1 MGTINAFTSYIL
13 GRVKMSKPKKTVI
26 EYRNYEL
33 PLNFPV
39 LLLTGDRW
47 HISDVKSG
55 KLHFHNCLE
64 IGVCHTDSGVI
75 EFNNDPVPFRAGDV
89 TFVSRNVPHTTY
101 SSKGEA
107 SLWSY
112 IFIQPDELLKGM
124 FSDSSP
130 YSEVYIDMMQNFQLI
145 LNRDKYPDVY
155 NLVMAIIDELKEKRI
170 NYQLSVKGLV
180 LSLFMKMMRI
190 YSAEKGRT
198 LDNKDVHDNAI
209 VISPALD
216 YIKANYMMNFPIENL
231 ADLCHL
237 SQTHFR
243 RVFHEI
249 MNTSPLNYLNTTRI
263 LQSCILLRTT
273 EESILSISEQVGFRS
288 VSSYNR
294 HFSEIMGTQPS
305 EWRHSMARVDNASIL
320 EYTGWTQA
328 QNLSEKK

>member
-1 MGTINAFTSYIL
+1 MA
-13 GRVKMSKPKKTVI
+13 KPKKTVI

-33 PLNFPV
+33 PMNFPV

-64 IGVCHTDSGVI
+64 IGICHTDSGFI
-75 EFNNDPVPFRAGDV
+75 EFDNTPVSFKAGDM
-89 TFVSRNVPHTTY
+89 TFISRNVPHTTY
-101 SSKGEA
+101 SAKGEA

-112 IFIQPDELLKGM
+112 IFIQPDELLKGV
-124 FSDSSP
+124 FDDSSP
-130 YSEVYIDMMQNFQLI
+130 YAEVFVDMLQNFQLI
-145 LNRDKYPDVY
+145 LNKSEYPDIY
-155 NLVMAIIDELKEKRI
+155 NIISMVMFELEHKGV
-170 NYQLSVKGLV
+170 NYQLSVKGLM
-180 LSLFMKMMRI
+180 LSLFMKLMRI
-190 YSAEKGRT
+190 HSANKGKELT
-198 LDNKDVHDNAI
+198 NKDIHENAI

-216 YIKANYMMNFPIENL
+216 YVKENYMMNFPIEDL
-231 ADLCHL
+231 ADMCHL

-305 EWRHSMARVDNASIL
+305 EWRHNMAKIDKASIL
-320 EYTGWTQA
+320 EYTGWMQA
-328 QNLSEKK
+328 QNLSEPKN

>member
-1 MGTINAFTSYIL
+1 MA
-13 GRVKMSKPKKTVI
+13 KPKKTVI

-33 PLNFPV
+33 PMNFPV

-64 IGVCHTDSGVI
+64 IGICHTDSGFI
-75 EFNNDPVPFRAGDV
+75 EFDNSPTPFKAGDM
-89 TFVSRNVPHTTY
+89 TFISRNVPHTTY

-112 IFIQPDELLKGM
+112 IFIQPDELLKGTY
-124 FSDSSP
+124 DASSP
-130 YSEVYIDMMQNFQLI
+130 YAEVFVDMMQNTQLI
-145 LNRDKYPDVY
+145 LNKEEHPDIY
-155 NLVMAIIDELKEKRI
+155 FILSSIMEEMQKKGM
-170 NYQLSVKGLV
+170 NYQLSVKGLM
-180 LSLFMKMMRI
+180 LSLFMKLMRI
-190 YSAEKGRT
+190 YSAQKGSK
-198 LDNKDVHDNAI
+198 LDNKDAHENAI

-216 YIKANYMMNFPIENL
+216 YIKDNYMLNFPMEDL
-231 ADLCHL
+231 ADMCHL

-263 LQSCILLRTT
+263 LQSCILLRAT

-305 EWRHSMARVDNASIL
+305 EWRHKMARADNASIL
-320 EYTGWTQA
+320 EYTGWMQA
-328 QNLSEKK
+328 QNLTESKK

>member
-1 MGTINAFTSYIL
+1 MA
-13 GRVKMSKPKKTVI
+13 KPKKTVI

-33 PLNFPV
+33 PMNFPV

-47 HISDVKSG
+47 HISDIKSG

-64 IGVCHTDSGVI
+64 IGVCHTDSGFI
-75 EFNNDPVPFRAGDV
+75 EFNNTPVSFKAGDM
-89 TFVSRNVPHTTY
+89 TFISRNVPHTTY

-112 IFIQPDELLKGM
+112 IFIQPDELLKGV
-124 FSDSSP
+124 FDDSYP
-130 YSEVYIDMMQNFQLI
+130 YAEVFVDMLQNFQLI
-145 LNRDKYPDVY
+145 LNKEQYPDVY
-155 NLVMAIIDELKEKRI
+155 SILSMIMYELEHKGV

-180 LSLFMKMMRI
+180 LALFMKLMRI
-190 YSAEKGRT
+190 HSANKGT
-198 LDNKDVHDNAI
+198 ELTNKDIHENAI

-216 YIKANYMMNFPIENL
+216 YIKENYMMNFSMEEL
-231 ADLCHL
+231 ADMCHL

-273 EESILSISEQVGFRS
+273 EESILSISERVGFRS

-305 EWRHSMARVDNASIL
+305 EWRHSMAKVDNASIL
-320 EYTGWTQA
+320 EYTGW
-328 QNLSEKK
+328 K

>member
-1 MGTINAFTSYIL
+1 MVMA
-13 GRVKMSKPKKTVI
+13 KPKKTVI

-33 PLNFPV
+33 PMNFPI

-64 IGVCHTDSGVI
+64 IGICHTDSGFI
-75 EFNNDPVPFRAGDV
+75 EFDNEPAPFRAGDV
-89 TFVSRNVPHTTY
+89 TFISRNVPHTTY

-112 IFIQPDELLKGM
+112 IFVQPDEMLKGV
-124 FSDSSP
+124 FDDSSP
-130 YSEVYIDMMQNFQLI
+130 HADIFIDMMQNFQLI
-145 LNRDKYPDVY
+145 LNKDKYPDVY
-155 NLVMAIIDELKEKRI
+155 NIVMTIKEELEHKSL
-170 NYQLSVKGLV
+170 NYQLSVKGLM

-190 YSAEKGRT
+190 YTTEKG
-198 LDNKDVHDNAI
+198 KQVGEKVAHENAI

-216 YIKANYMMNFPIENL
+216 YIKENYMMNFPMEKL
-231 ADLCHL
+231 ADMCHL

-243 RVFHEI
+243 RVFGEI

-305 EWRHSMARVDNASIL
+305 DWRHKMARVDKASIL

-328 QNLSEKK
+328 DNLHENKR

>member
-1 MGTINAFTSYIL
+1 MA
-13 GRVKMSKPKKTVI
+13 KPKKTVI

-33 PLNFPV
+33 PMNFPV

-64 IGVCHTDSGVI
+64 MGICHTDSGFI
-75 EFNNDPVPFRAGDV
+75 EFDNSPTPFKAGDM
-89 TFVSRNVPHTTY
+89 TFISRNVPHTTY

-112 IFIQPDELLKGM
+112 IFIQPDELLKGTY
-124 FSDSSP
+124 DASSP
-130 YSEVYIDMMQNFQLI
+130 YAEVFVDMMQNTQLI
-145 LNRDKYPDVY
+145 LNKEEHPDIY
-155 NLVMAIIDELKEKRI
+155 FILSSIMEEMQKKGM
-170 NYQLSVKGLV
+170 NYQLSVKGLM
-180 LSLFMKMMRI
+180 LSLFMKLMRI
-190 YSAEKGRT
+190 YSAQKGSK
-198 LDNKDVHDNAI
+198 LDNKDAHENAI

-216 YIKANYMMNFPIENL
+216 YIKDNYMLNFPMEDL
-231 ADLCHL
+231 ADMCHL

-263 LQSCILLRTT
+263 LQSCILLRAT

-305 EWRHSMARVDNASIL
+305 EWRHKMARADNASIL
-320 EYTGWTQA
+320 EYTGWMQA
-328 QNLSEKK
+328 QNLTESKK

>member
-1 MGTINAFTSYIL
+1 MA
-13 GRVKMSKPKKTVI
+13 KPKKTVI

-33 PLNFPV
+33 PLHFPI

-64 IGVCHTDSGVI
+64 IGICHTDSGFI
-75 EFNNDPVPFRAGDV
+75 EFGNTPCPFKAGDM
-89 TFVSRNVPHTTY
+89 TFISRNVPHTTY

-112 IFIQPDELLKGM
+112 IYIQPDEFLKGM
-124 FSDSSP
+124 YDDSSP
-130 YSEVYIDMMQNFQLI
+130 YAEIFIDMMQNFQLI
-145 LNRDKYPDVY
+145 LGREEYPDIY
-155 NLVMAIIDELKEKRI
+155 FLINSIINELEHKGL

-180 LSLFMKMMRI
+180 LALFMKMMRV
-190 YSAEKGRT
+190 YSSLKGKK
-198 LDNKDVHDNAI
+198 LDNKDIHENAI
-209 VISPALD
+209 VITPALD
-216 YIKANYMMNFPIENL
+216 YIKENYMMNFPMEDL
-231 ADLCHL
+231 AYMCHL

-305 EWRHSMARVDNASIL
+305 EWRHRMAKVDNASIL
-320 EYTGWTQA
+320 EYSGWLQA
-328 QNLSEKK
+328 ENLKETKK

>member
-1 MGTINAFTSYIL
+1 
-13 GRVKMSKPKKTVI
+13 MSKPKKTVI

-33 PLNFPV
+33 PLHFPV

-64 IGVCHTDSGVI
+64 IGICHTDSGFI
-75 EFNNDPVPFRAGDV
+75 EFADTPVSFKAGDM
-89 TFVSRNVPHTTY
+89 TFISRNVPHTTY

-112 IFIQPDELLKGM
+112 IFIQPDELLKGV
-124 FSDSSP
+124 FDDSSP
-130 YSEVYIDMMQNFQLI
+130 YSEVFIDMLQNLQLI
-145 LNRDKYPDVY
+145 LNR
-155 NLVMAIIDELKEKRI
+155 KEYQDIYSILTMIMYEMEHKMV

-180 LSLFMKMMRI
+180 LSLFMKLMRI
-190 YSAEKGRT
+190 HSANKGKE
-198 LDNKDVHDNAI
+198 LANKDIHENAI

-216 YIKANYMMNFPIENL
+216 YIKENYMMNFPMEDL
-231 ADLCHL
+231 ADMCHL

-273 EESILSISEQVGFRS
+273 EESILAISERVGFRS

-294 HFSEIMGTQPS
+294 HFSDIMGTQPS
-305 EWRHSMARVDNASIL
+305 EWRHRMAKVDNASIL
-320 EYTGWTQA
+320 EYTGWMQA
-328 QNLSEKK
+328 QNLTEHKKN

>member
-1 MGTINAFTSYIL
+1 MA
-13 GRVKMSKPKKTVI
+13 KPKKTVI

-33 PLNFPV
+33 PMNFPV

-64 IGVCHTDSGVI
+64 IGICHTDSGFI
-75 EFNNDPVPFRAGDV
+75 EFDNTPVSFKAGDM
-89 TFVSRNVPHTTY
+89 TFISRNVPHTTY
-101 SSKGEA
+101 SAKGEA

-112 IFIQPDELLKGM
+112 IFIQPDELLKGV
-124 FSDSSP
+124 FDDSSP
-130 YSEVYIDMMQNFQLI
+130 YAEVFVDMLQNFQLI
-145 LNRDKYPDVY
+145 LNKSEYPDIY
-155 NLVMAIIDELKEKRI
+155 NIISMVMFELEHKGV
-170 NYQLSVKGLV
+170 NYQLSVKGLM
-180 LSLFMKMMRI
+180 LSLFMKLMRI
-190 YSAEKGRT
+190 HSANKGKELT
-198 LDNKDVHDNAI
+198 NKDIHENAI

-216 YIKANYMMNFPIENL
+216 YVKENYMMNFPIEDL
-231 ADLCHL
+231 ADMCHL

-305 EWRHSMARVDNASIL
+305 EWRHNMAKIDKASIL

-328 QNLSEKK
+328 QNLSEKKN

>member
-1 MGTINAFTSYIL
+1 MA
-13 GRVKMSKPKKTVI
+13 KPKKTVI

-64 IGVCHTDSGVI
+64 IGICHSDSGVL
-75 EFNNDPVPFRAGDV
+75 EFDNTPYPFKAGDI
-89 TFVSRNVPHTTY
+89 TFISRNVPHTTY
-101 SSKGEA
+101 SNKGEA

-124 FSDSSP
+124 YSDSSP
-130 YSEVYIDMMQNFQLI
+130 YAEVFADMLQNFQLI
-145 LNRDKYPDVY
+145 LNKEEYPDIY
-155 NLVMAIIDELKEKRI
+155 YLIRTAMDELIEKRI
-170 NYQLSVKGLV
+170 NYQLSVKGLM
-180 LSLFMKMMRI
+180 LSLFMKVMRI
-190 YSAEKGRT
+190 YSENKGAK
-198 LDNKDVHDNAI
+198 LDDKDAHENAI

-216 YIKANYMMNFPIENL
+216 FIKENYMMNFPMEEL
-231 ADLCHL
+231 ADMCHL

-305 EWRHSMARVDNASIL
+305 EWRHKMARVDNASIL
-320 EYTGWTQA
+320 EYTGWMQA
-328 QNLSEKK
+328 QTLTEGRDK

>member
-1 MGTINAFTSYIL
+1 MA
-13 GRVKMSKPKKTVI
+13 KPKKTVI

-33 PLNFPV
+33 QMNFPV

-64 IGVCHTDSGVI
+64 IGICHTDSGFI
-75 EFNNDPVPFRAGDV
+75 EFDNTPYPFKAGDM
-89 TFVSRNVPHTTY
+89 TFISRNVPHTTY

-112 IFIQPDELLKGM
+112 IFIQPDELLKGIYG
-124 FSDSSP
+124 DSSP
-130 YSEVYIDMMQNFQLI
+130 YSEIFNDMLQNSQLV
-145 LNRDKYPDVY
+145 LNRQEYPEIY
-155 NLVMAIIDELKEKRI
+155 YMLTTVMDELQKKGM
-170 NYQLSVKGLV
+170 NYQLAVKGLM
-180 LSLFMKMMRI
+180 LSLFMKLLRI
-190 YSAEKGRT
+190 YSDKKGKEVDDRST
-198 LDNKDVHDNAI
+198 HENAI

-216 YIKANYMMNFPIENL
+216 YIKENYMMNFQMEDL
-231 ADLCHL
+231 ADMCHL

-263 LQSCILLRTT
+263 LQSCILLRAT

-305 EWRHSMARVDNASIL
+305 EWRHKMAKVDNASIL
-320 EYTGWTQA
+320 EYTGWMQA
-328 QNLSEKK
+328 QNLTEPKKN

>member
-1 MGTINAFTSYIL
+1 MA
-13 GRVKMSKPKKTVI
+13 KPKKTVI

-33 PLNFPV
+33 PMNFPI

-64 IGVCHTDSGVI
+64 IGLCHTDSGII
-75 EFNNDPVPFRAGDV
+75 EFDNKPVPFKAGDM
-89 TFVSRNVPHTTY
+89 TFISRNVPHTTY
-101 SSKGEA
+101 STKGEA

-112 IFIQPDELLKGM
+112 IFIQPDDMLKGM
-124 FSDSSP
+124 FDASSP
-130 YSEVYIDMMQNFQLI
+130 YAEVFADMLQNFQLI
-145 LNRDKYPDVY
+145 LSSREYPDIRD
-155 NLVMAIIDELKEKRI
+155 IINMIMYEMEHKGV
-170 NYQLSVKGLV
+170 NYQLAVKGLI
-180 LSLFMKMMRI
+180 LTLFMKMMRI
-190 YSAEKGRT
+190 HSASKGKE
-198 LDNKDVHDNAI
+198 LDAKEAHENAI

-216 YIKANYMMNFPIENL
+216 YIKENYMMNFPMEEL
-231 ADLCHL
+231 ADMCHL

-305 EWRHSMARVDNASIL
+305 EWRHRMAKVDNASIL
-320 EYTGWTQA
+320 EYTGWMQA
-328 QNLSEKK
+328 QNLSESQKS